1 MREEK
6 VIIWPT
12 IKKKKLIRATLLAS
26 KLQIHERNIENEW
39 YIYDLQSSQVKRTPQ
54 DAINEFIIRKLNTL
68 VVVDFRFI
76 SAFSHA

>member
-6 VIIWPT
+6 VSFGPPASI
-12 IKKKKLIRATLLAS
+12 KLIHATLLAS
-26 KLQIHERNIENEW
+26 KLQIHERNIENKW

-68 VVVDFRFI
+68 VVVDFTFI
-76 SAFSHA
+76 

>member
-6 VIIWPT
+6 VSFGPPASI
-12 IKKKKLIRATLLAS
+12 KLIRATLLAS

-76 SAFSHA
+76 EAFLHA